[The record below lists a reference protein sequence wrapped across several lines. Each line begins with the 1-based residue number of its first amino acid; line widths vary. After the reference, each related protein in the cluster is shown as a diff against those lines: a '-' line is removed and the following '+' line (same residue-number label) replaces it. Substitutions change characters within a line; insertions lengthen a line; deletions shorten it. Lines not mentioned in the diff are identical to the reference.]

1 MMLHFFLIEWRRTYL
16 LHLCSKQ
23 SMYYIN
29 IAAYWKV
36 SAPGPLG
43 LTNNLLKEIVTY
55 MLEVLTDLGN
65 KIFFDEVTP
74 ELDAFFF
81 HRMVVFILK
90 PGKICTDPDSY
101 RGLSMLEGFFKIYS
115 KILANRIQKPLRQ
128 IQNEQQFGFT
138 KNKVCLEASRTVIDV
153 ILHAKRN
160 HLPLIIISTDFYK
173 AFDSIAH
180 CHIQACLEVFQFPSC
195 FTFNLVVVPLNHY
208 LATSPDVPRY

>member
-1 MMLHFFLIEWRRTYL
+1 
-16 LHLCSKQ
+16 
-23 SMYYIN
+23 
-29 IAAYWKV
+29 
-36 SAPGPLG
+36 
-43 LTNNLLKEIVTY
+43 
-55 MLEVLTDLGN
+55 
-65 KIFFDEVTP
+65 
-74 ELDAFFF
+74 
-81 HRMVVFILK
+81 
-90 PGKICTDPDSY
+90 
-101 RGLSMLEGFFKIYS
+101 MLEGFFKIYS

-208 LATSPDVPRY
+208 LATSTDVPRYEINGVGVEPVMFADDNLMLLQGDKIELILQMLVKIGQYRFVAGLILNLVKCEIMALNCHAPDIERIVQQTGMHHHIIKYVSK